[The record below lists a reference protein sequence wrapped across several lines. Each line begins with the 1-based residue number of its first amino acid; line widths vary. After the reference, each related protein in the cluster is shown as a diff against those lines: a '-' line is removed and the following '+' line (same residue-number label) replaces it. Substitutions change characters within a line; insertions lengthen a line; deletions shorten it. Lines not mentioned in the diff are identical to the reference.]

1 MHAQLFI
8 GGRWEPGTGADV
20 RTVRS
25 PATGEAI
32 GTAVMAGADD
42 GRRAVQAAVDAGPLW
57 RQLSPRRRSEAL
69 ESIARWIT
77 DHVEDLARWIT
88 REEGKP
94 LPEARG
100 EVHYCASF
108 LRFYAAEAQRITG
121 EIPPSPEAGRSLYLH
136 REPIGVTLAITPW
149 NYPMAMIARKLAAA
163 LAAGCTVVVKPAEQT
178 PLCAAALFQGIAA
191 ALPAGVANLVNGLP
205 DPLGESLIHDAQVRK
220 ITFTGSTQVGRHILH
235 AAADRVASVSLELG
249 GNAPFIVMD
258 DAAIEEVVLAV
269 LRCKYRNAGQ
279 ICVALNRLYV
289 QRPIHDTLAE
299 ALRQAV
305 GALKVGDGL
314 EPGTDIGP
322 MINQA
327 ALEKVEAHVSDA
339 QQRGA
344 HLLVGGRRLHAGGH
358 AQGFFYA
365 PSLLTQVPDG
375 ARMLVEETFGPVAP
389 LMAFDTETEV
399 IARANDTPYGLAA
412 YVFTRDLGRAERLT
426 RGLHFG
432 MIGVNDPVP
441 SLAEVAIG
449 GMKESG
455 LGREGG
461 RQGLDEFLEWK
472 YVSVRHPAAEPGT
485 A

>member
-1 MHAQLFI
+1 MDQQLFI
-8 GGRWEPGTGADV
+8 AGRWESGTGSQV
-20 RTVRS
+20 VTVRS
-25 PATGEAI
+25 PASGEAI
-32 GTAVMAGADD
+32 GTAVMAGPEAA
-42 GRRAVQAAVDAGPLW
+42 RRAVAAAEKAGPLW
-57 RQLSPRRRSEAL
+57 RDTPPRRRSEAL
-69 ESIARWIT
+69 EAIARWIGE
-77 DHVEDLARWIT
+77 HVEELARWIT

-100 EVHYCASF
+100 EVRYTASF
-108 LRFYAAEAQRITG
+108 FRFYAGEAERITG
-121 EIPPSPEAGRSLYLH
+121 EIPPSPEPGRSLYLY

-163 LAAGCTVVVKPAEQT
+163 LAAGCTVVVKPAEET
-178 PLCAAALFQGIAA
+178 PLCAAALFQGVAA
-191 ALPAGVANLVNGLP
+191 ALPPGVANLVTGLP
-205 DPLGESLIHDAQVRK
+205 DPLGEALIHDPGVRK

-258 DAAIEEVVLAV
+258 DADVAEVVPAI

-289 QRPIHDTLAE
+289 QRRLHDPLAKALAE
-299 ALRQAV
+299 AVAS
-305 GALKVGDGL
+305 LKVGDGL
-314 EPGTDIGP
+314 EEGTVIGP

-339 QQRGA
+339 TARGA
-344 HLLVGGRRLHAGGH
+344 RLLVGGRRLAEGGLDR
-358 AQGFFYA
+358 GFFYA
-365 PSLLTQVPDG
+365 PSLLTHVPEG
-375 ARMLVEETFGPVAP
+375 ARMLTEETFGPVAP
-389 LMAFDTETEV
+389 LMAFDTEEEA
-399 IARANDTPYGLAA
+399 IERANRTPYGLAA

-426 RGLHFG
+426 RALAFG
-432 MIGVNDPVP
+432 MVGVNDPVP

-472 YVSVRHPAAEPGT
+472 YVSVRHPAAP
-485 A
+485 